1 MRDATRWTFLGC
13 AATLALAGC
22 GSDDGTPAAVELT
35 VDSYNVGLAGAF
47 IPYETERRAAVATAV
62 AAMPSDIVCIQEA
75 WRQEDKDAIAAAARA
90 RFPHSYS
97 ARHNLDTA
105 VTQEIDP
112 MCAGGM
118 TVPPEPTTAPC
129 ADMSTQTTFAAG
141 IACLTRSC
149 STMPNSEMGQTTS
162 TMCATTNCFQ
172 HVAGLLTAGANG
184 LRCYGCLA
192 PQLPTETFASIRTQC
207 TTNPRAGLAF
217 GGQSGTMILSR
228 YPLSDT
234 ETVVLPGTWNRRVIT
249 RATATLPNGAR
260 VGVYCNHLTP
270 VFEGSAFPYTGRY
283 GCGQTGREGW
293 VAEQTAQ
300 ARALI
305 AYVQRRDASGRAI
318 ILGDFNSGPGSRAGQ
333 PEIVEAA
340 PETYAVL
347 TGAFREAVPAGYV
360 PQCTFCPDNALTDN
374 SAPEWIDHIFL
385 RGFATDAVR
394 RAERTFTTASVNV
407 QGRAQPVHV
416 SDHYG
421 MRAVLSVAP

>member
-1 MRDATRWTFLGC
+1 MKGPGAIAQPIRIAGQC
-13 AATLALAGC
+13 QTLSC
-22 GSDDGTPAAVELT
+22 QSTSDRRNAPNAVENGII
-35 VDSYNVGLAGAF
+35 VNVARENGRMRKRAGSTKGL
-47 IPYETERRAAVATAV
+47 
-62 AAMPSDIVCIQEA
+62 SD
-75 WRQEDKDAIAAAARA
+75 
-90 RFPHSYS
+90 
-97 ARHNLDTA
+97 
-105 VTQEIDP
+105 
-112 MCAGGM
+112 
-118 TVPPEPTTAPC
+118 
-129 ADMSTQTTFAAG
+129 
-141 IACLTRSC
+141 
-149 STMPNSEMGQTTS
+149 
-162 TMCATTNCFQ
+162 
-172 HVAGLLTAGANG
+172 
-184 LRCYGCLA
+184 
-192 PQLPTETFASIRTQC
+192 RTQC